1 MSLPRK
7 GIAPIAKVARFT
19 LDAFIDATPR
29 QLPNQ
34 KKSQVK
40 ESKTSWN
47 NKFNRKYHWNGVMVF
62 NEVPDL
68 KILLQ
73 TIAGRFV
80 ACCAA
85 PPLKTCWKLLT
96 ENRWTPLPEIAR
108 RTNWFV
114 TNVRAIDRVLPRHL
128 SWNTQK
134 LPDLT
139 KKLPKHL
146 FGRLS
151 GQPHGSESVGRGDA
165 GTTWPELNFPKETDG
180 QNAAFNLPLPSVT
193 KEMKVPS
200 RTQDTKHMPGGE

>member
-1 MSLPRK
+1 M
-7 GIAPIAKVARFT
+7 
-19 LDAFIDATPR
+19 
-29 QLPNQ
+29 
-34 KKSQVK
+34 SQVK

-134 LPDLT
+134 PPDLT
-139 KKLPKHL
+139 KKLPRHL

-180 QNAAFNLPLPSVT
+180 QMQLSTCLCPASPRRWKCQVEL
-193 KEMKVPS
+193 
-200 RTQDTKHMPGGE
+200 RTQNTCQVENKLTSLIGTLASWIHFSMFFWYFHWENH